1 MTCMLSLRE
10 TNTTEALSV
19 KNLMADVNNVAV
31 TVPGKQR
38 IPIHREKKK
47 KILNQQIFAV
57 LQTFILRK
65 L

>member
-47 KILNQQIFAV
+47 KDS
-57 LQTFILRK
+57 
-65 L
+65 